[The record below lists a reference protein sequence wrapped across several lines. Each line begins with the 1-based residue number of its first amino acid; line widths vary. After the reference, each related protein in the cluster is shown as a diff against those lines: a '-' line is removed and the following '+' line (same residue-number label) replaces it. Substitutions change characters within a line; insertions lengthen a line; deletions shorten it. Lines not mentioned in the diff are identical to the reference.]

1 MDFGIGFISTNIM
14 LPILDFFHGIVPS
27 YGFAIVALTLVIRFA
42 VYPLSAGSI
51 RSMRRTK
58 IAQPV
63 MQKRVKELQARY
75 KDEPQKLQQAMGEV
89 YKEYGNPIAGCFPIL
104 LQLPIL
110 WALFTTLRG
119 SPFTNIN
126 YTVDVQILPKAQI
139 ERIQPEFYATKPQ
152 NIYIDESLHEQISA
166 TLAAGKVLAV
176 GEQSQ
181 VKFQTPT
188 GVSLETLAETHPQH
202 DLQPTW
208 SVTKGIE
215 NVEVKP
221 DGTIV
226 ALAPG
231 KATVQGTIPG
241 LAADEGFLFINA
253 LGGVGATDPN
263 GGIHWDIVIMVL
275 FFGVSTYI
283 SQNLTG
289 ANKGQATDENA
300 QQQQAI
306 SKITPLLFTGMF
318 LVFPLPAGVLMY
330 MVVANIFQTA
340 QTFIL
345 MKEPLPENLQKL
357 VEQQEKEQKQQ
368 QAKGQDSLPFER
380 KRSKKK
386 EKPSG

>member
-1 MDFGIGFISTNIM
+1 MDFGIGFISTNLM

-27 YGFAIVALTLVIRFA
+27 YGFAIIALTLVIRFA

-58 IAQPV
+58 ISQGV
-63 MQKRVKELQARY
+63 MQKRVKEVQARH
-75 KDEPQKLQQAMGEV
+75 KDDPQELQKAMGEI
-89 YKEYGNPIAGCFPIL
+89 YKEYGNPLGGCVPVL

-126 YTVDVQILPKAQI
+126 YTVDVQILPKAEVAQVQ
-139 ERIQPEFYATKPQ
+139 RQFYSTKPQ
-152 NIYIDESLHEQISA
+152 NIYIDEGLHEPIAA
-166 TLAAGKVLAV
+166 TLATGKILAI
-176 GEQSQ
+176 GEKSQ
-181 VKFQTPT
+181 VKFQTSD
-188 GVSLETLAETHPQH
+188 GLALADLNASHPQH

-208 SVTKGIE
+208 SVTKGSE
-215 NVEVKP
+215 NAEVKP

-231 KATVQGTIPG
+231 NATIQGTVPG
-241 LAADEGFLFINA
+241 LAAEEGFLFINA
-253 LGGVGATDPN
+253 LGRVGATAPN

-289 ANKGQATDENA
+289 ASKTPAADDNA
-300 QQQQAI
+300 KQQQAI

-357 VEQQEKEQKQQ
+357 VEQQEKEQNQQ
-368 QAKGQDSLPFER
+368 TKGEEALPFER